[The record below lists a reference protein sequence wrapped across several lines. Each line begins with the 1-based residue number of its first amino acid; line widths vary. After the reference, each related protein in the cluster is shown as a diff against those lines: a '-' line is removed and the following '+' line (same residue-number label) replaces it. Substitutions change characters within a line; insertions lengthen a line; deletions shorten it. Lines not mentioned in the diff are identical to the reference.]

1 MKSYLTSQQSHNVT
15 ILVLLLLL
23 KKHRTVSSKTNGQVP
38 KVAFFSHRV
47 EISSAHP
54 YPVPLI
60 LLDSQR
66 KEHVP
71 DSLVAKQGAVSHTGY
86 VGT

>member
-1 MKSYLTSQQSHNVT
+1 MPEETQ
-15 ILVLLLLL
+15 
-23 KKHRTVSSKTNGQVP
+23 TVSSKTDGQVP
-38 KVAFFSHRV
+38 KVAFFLLRV

-54 YPVPLI
+54 YPVLLI

-66 KEHVP
+66 EKYVP
-71 DSLVAKQGAVSHTGY
+71 APLVAKQGAVSHTGY